1 MYALWQRADALVDGM
16 ATEDGRR
23 FWVIYPGRAN
33 PRAGPDFH
41 DAIIQTEAGE
51 RITGDVEFHLRAP
64 DWHAHGHDSDANYNA
79 VILHVVLS
87 PKGQAESERQSGL
100 RTPVASM
107 ADAVHLLVEAT
118 GALPDALADVGY
130 ADGSGLNEALDRAG
144 DERFLARSRGFAH
157 ELAKT
162 SPDQVVYG
170 GFMEA
175 LGYASNRKPFR
186 ELSQRVPFSL
196 AELRGEPPTTR
207 LLALEAL
214 LVGGSG
220 LLSHVRP
227 PEAARR
233 MRAMIRHLPARPA
246 MSARRWHLFR
256 VRPANHPVS
265 RAMGAARLIDRY
277 MDTGLS
283 AGLEADALS
292 GDAALLTERLTTGPF
307 IGKGRARDMA
317 VNVVLPFLHAYS
329 GFKRSPRLRRECVQL
344 YQEFP
349 ALADNEIT
357 REMTRVLGHKAGRV
371 EITGARR
378 QQGLMHMYRSMSAAL
393 EARSSAAV

>member
-1 MYALWQRADALVDGM
+1 MSSPEPVYIDSVAPLTAPRRELRKGVTSLRVSGRGLRKSIISLGGSRRGLKRIAEPSERAMYALWQRADALVDGM

-79 VILHVVLS
+79 VILHVVRS

-175 LGYASNRKPFR
+175 LDTR
-186 ELSQRVPFSL
+186 
-196 AELRGEPPTTR
+196 PT
-207 LLALEAL
+207 
-214 LVGGSG
+214 GS
-220 LLSHVRP
+220 P
-227 PEAARR
+227 
-233 MRAMIRHLPARPA
+233 
-246 MSARRWHLFR
+246 
-256 VRPANHPVS
+256 
-265 RAMGAARLIDRY
+265 
-277 MDTGLS
+277 
-283 AGLEADALS
+283 S
-292 GDAALLTERLTTGPF
+292 G
-307 IGKGRARDMA
+307 
-317 VNVVLPFLHAYS
+317 
-329 GFKRSPRLRRECVQL
+329 
-344 YQEFP
+344 
-349 ALADNEIT
+349 
-357 REMTRVLGHKAGRV
+357 
-371 EITGARR
+371 
-378 QQGLMHMYRSMSAAL
+378 
-393 EARSSAAV
+393 SSANGSPSPWRS